1 MVEAAKMADR
11 DKLFDH
17 NTYYGVDSGE
27 DSQWGSPTGYYSG
40 SSDFQSA
47 FGTQSAFGETPSY
60 PTQQTTETSHVGSN
74 PPPPPGYEDPVIP
87 RTVIQSQAPEKYKWL
102 KWGGLVVIGIVVFI
116 LAWYLRSVQRS
127 QSLW

>member
-47 FGTQSAFGETPSY
+47 FGTQSAFGGTLITAIRTIGNVRSHNV
-60 PTQQTTETSHVGSN
+60 PT
-74 PPPPPGYEDPVIP
+74 
-87 RTVIQSQAPEKYKWL
+87 SQIKPC
-102 KWGGLVVIGIVVFI
+102 I
-116 LAWYLRSVQRS
+116 
-127 QSLW
+127 